1 MYSAMTAVDPR
12 MDDVLHPA
20 DVTILGVGNVILRD
34 EGFGVRAAEYLD
46 AHYDFPESVQVVDGG
61 TLGRQIQLVERDDWH
76 SRLLFGTDYPLPG
89 ILPLVSLR
97 RLAVEHMLSEA
108 AVPVLE
114 TLREH
119 NPQLSERVRRR
130 QLHASSLFE
139 TRRFSD
145 RKPA

>member
-1 MYSAMTAVDPR
+1 M
-12 MDDVLHPA
+12 
-20 DVTILGVGNVILRD
+20 
-34 EGFGVRAAEYLD
+34 
-46 AHYDFPESVQVVDGG
+46 
-61 TLGRQIQLVERDDWH
+61 
-76 SRLLFGTDYPLPG
+76 LP
-89 ILPLVSLR
+89 
-97 RLAVEHMLSEA
+97 EA

-130 QLHASSLFE
+130 QLHAASLFE

>member
-1 MYSAMTAVDPR
+1 MKRRRLAFGGSMCACQPLGNPRSPALFGQR
-12 MDDVLHPA
+12 MDKA
-20 DVTILGVGNVILRD
+20 RD
-34 EGFGVRAAEYLD
+34 EGR
-46 AHYDFPESVQVVDGG
+46 
-61 TLGRQIQLVERDDWH
+61 
-76 SRLLFGTDYPLPG
+76 LFGTDRPLPG
-89 ILPLVSLR
+89 SLPRVSLR
-97 RLAVEHMLSEA
+97 RLATRKMLPEA

-130 QLHASSLFE
+130 QLHAASLFE

>member
-1 MYSAMTAVDPR
+1 MCARQPPWNPCR
-12 MDDVLHPA
+12 PA
-20 DVTILGVGNVILRD
+20 LFDRRLGKARY
-34 EGFGVRAAEYLD
+34 EGR
-46 AHYDFPESVQVVDGG
+46 
-61 TLGRQIQLVERDDWH
+61 LV
-76 SRLLFGTDYPLPG
+76 GTDRPLPG
-89 ILPLVSLR
+89 SLPRVSLR
-97 RLAVEHMLSEA
+97 RLATRKMLPEA

>member
-1 MYSAMTAVDPR
+1 MCARQPPWNPCRPALFDRR
-12 MDDVLHPA
+12 MGKA
-20 DVTILGVGNVILRD
+20 RY
-34 EGFGVRAAEYLD
+34 EGR
-46 AHYDFPESVQVVDGG
+46 
-61 TLGRQIQLVERDDWH
+61 LV
-76 SRLLFGTDYPLPG
+76 GTDRPLP
-89 ILPLVSLR
+89 
-97 RLAVEHMLSEA
+97 EA
-108 AVPVLE
+108 TVPVLE